1 MNLKFLASFLLLCA
15 VVLYSTKRSDRAEE
29 QAERNFWNKERR
41 ANSVRKKSLDALNY
55 ITIPSAILNMR
66 PVNMTEEIRDYL
78 KDLKDL
84 SAMPIVNLTGI
95 SNTDLKLA
103 YGTANITA
111 LTEYDSHYTN
121 MVTVLQKLAQ
131 CLVEQNEKE
140 CAVEVLEFAVS
151 TGTDVSKTYYLLA
164 SLYLEKGQQTR
175 IRELITKASSLNTL
189 MKTSIVQKLED
200 MLTSSLEQP

>member
-15 VVLYSTKRSDRAEE
+15 VVLYSTKRSDKVQE

-55 ITIPSAILNMR
+55 ITIPDTILK
-66 PVNMTEEIRDYL
+66 EIRDYL

-84 SAMPIVNLTGI
+84 SALPIVNLTGI

-103 YGTANITA
+103 YGTANITV

-121 MVTVLQKLAQ
+121 MVTILQKLAQ
-131 CLVEQNEKE
+131 CLVDHNEKE
-140 CAVEVLEFAVS
+140 LATEVLEFAVS
-151 TGTDVSKTYYLLA
+151 TGTDVSRTYYLLA
-164 SLYLEKGQQTR
+164 SIYQENGQKTR
-175 IRELITKASSLNTL
+175 IRELITAASSLNTM
-189 MKTSIVQKLED
+189 MKDSIIQKLESI
-200 MLTSSLEQP
+200 LASTSSQEQL